1 MSPVGS
7 AAAAAP
13 TMLDTAKRRGTWLAI
28 AALLVLST
36 SAVFAHDLGRDA
48 QSPFLGIG
56 HVGTLCL
63 TALGLLFEP
72 VHYAFHAVFAAG
84 LAYAVYDRIRAW
96 HALRRTLGLLDA
108 QLPTT
113 EDVFWRAALAARVD
127 PRRIRIVDGLPNP
140 ALTVGMFRPRI
151 YLTRALGQELS
162 EEELAAV
169 VAHEGAHV
177 ARRDP
182 LRLSGLRFLA
192 CTLFWL
198 PALRRLTDDMA
209 DETEMLAD
217 DHAARGRP
225 LVLAQAILTV
235 AGHPAVGPTA
245 VSSAGFHRGD
255 LLERRIR
262 RLAGEPVRARS
273 RVTRSAV
280 LGASAVL
287 ALAWASGLAAA
298 QPASSPGGT
307 REAHCSRG

>member
-1 MSPVGS
+1 MSPAGS
-7 AAAAAP
+7 GAAGAP
-13 TMLDTAKRRGTWLAI
+13 TMPDTAQRRATRLAI

-36 SAVFAHDLGRDA
+36 SAVFAHDLGGGA
-48 QSPFLGIG
+48 QAAFLRIG
-56 HVGTLCL
+56 HLGTLCL

-96 HALRRTLGLLDA
+96 HTLRRTLGLLDA
-108 QLPTT
+108 RLPTAG
-113 EDVFWRAALAARVD
+113 DGFWRAALAARVD
-127 PRRIRIVDGLPNP
+127 PRRIRIVEGLPNP
-140 ALTVGMFRPRI
+140 ALTAGMLRPRI
-151 YLTRALGQELS
+151 YLTRALDQELS
-162 EEELAAV
+162 QEELAAV
-169 VAHEGAHV
+169 LAHEGAHV

-182 LRLSGLRFLA
+182 LRLSALRFLA

-209 DETEMLAD
+209 DETELLAD

-225 LVLAQAILTV
+225 LILAQAILTV
-235 AGHPAVGPTA
+235 ARRPAVGWAA

-262 RLAGEPVRARS
+262 RLAGEPVRAPS
-273 RVTRSAV
+273 RLTRSAV
-280 LGASAVL
+280 LGALGLL

-298 QPASSPGGT
+298 QPASAPGGT
-307 REAHCSRG
+307 PEARCSRP